1 MASIEDLVEVFED
14 TENWCKH
21 DEKLETAIMGSI
33 TATQFYGE
41 NEKPS
46 IPIKRYEQTV
56 ILSVNIAAWNP
67 LCSIAENSQR
77 PGFVSITLPRPPIP
91 AVG

>member
-1 MASIEDLVEVFED
+1 MASREDLVEVFED

-46 IPIKRYEQTV
+46 IPAKKFEQTV
-56 ILSVNIAAWNP
+56 LSV
-67 LCSIAENSQR
+67 SK
-77 PGFVSITLPRPPIP
+77 
-91 AVG
+91 